1 MSQVP
6 KDPGS
11 NDFIDDEALAELR
24 DKVIDVLRPL
34 GLTVDE
40 MQVQFSVQPEVGMM
54 MFIPALVRP
63 SAKQKMVEDKE
74 AREQFNIMMAKQNEA
89 LVEKKGQDIAS
100 LAEDPEKLMEAL
112 FGGGVEEAANE
123 CKHERMHP
131 SGFCLDCGW
140 GMGDDAEPEPV

>member
-11 NDFIDDEALAELR
+11 NYFIDDEALAELR
-24 DKVIDVLRPL
+24 DKVVDVLRPL

-40 MQVQFSVQPEVGMM
+40 MQVQFAVQPEVGMM

-89 LVEKKGQDIAS
+89 LVEKKGSDIAA
-100 LAEDPEKLMEAL
+100 LANDPEKLLEAL
-112 FGGGVEEAANE
+112 FGEGGVEEAASE
-123 CKHERMHP
+123 CSHERRHP
-131 SGFCLDCGW
+131 SGFCLDCGF
-140 GMGDDAEPEPV
+140 GMQDDDDA

>member
-24 DKVIDVLRPL
+24 DKVINVLRPL

-40 MQVQFSVQPEVGMM
+40 TAVQFAVQPEVGMM

-89 LVEKKGQDIAS
+89 FVEKKGSDIAA
-100 LAEDPEKLMEAL
+100 LADDPEKLMEAL
-112 FGGGVEEAANE
+112 FGDGVEEATNE
-123 CKHERMHP
+123 CSHERRHP
-131 SGFCLDCGW
+131 SGFCLDCGF
-140 GMGDDAEPEPV
+140 GMQDDAEPA

>member
-24 DKVIDVLRPL
+24 DKVVDTLRPL
-34 GLTVDE
+34 GLTVDGQ
-40 MQVQFSVQPEVGMM
+40 QVQFAVQPEVGMM

-89 LVEKKGQDIAS
+89 AVEAKADEIKALV
-100 LAEDPEKLMEAL
+100 EDPEKLMESL
-112 FGGGVEEAANE
+112 FGDSDVQVNDCEHKN
-123 CKHERMHP
+123 RHP
-131 SGFCLDCGW
+131 SGFCLDCGQ
-140 GMGDDAEPEPV
+140 GLEEEME

>member
-24 DKVIDVLRPL
+24 DKVVDVLRPL

-40 MQVQFSVQPEVGMM
+40 MQVQFAVQPEVGMM

-89 LVEKKGQDIAS
+89 LVEKKGTDIAA
-100 LAEDPEKLMEAL
+100 LANDPEKLMQAL
-112 FGGGVEEAANE
+112 FGDEDVQTND

-131 SGFCLDCGW
+131 SGFCLDCQW
-140 GMGDDAEPEPV
+140 GMKDEDDNDT